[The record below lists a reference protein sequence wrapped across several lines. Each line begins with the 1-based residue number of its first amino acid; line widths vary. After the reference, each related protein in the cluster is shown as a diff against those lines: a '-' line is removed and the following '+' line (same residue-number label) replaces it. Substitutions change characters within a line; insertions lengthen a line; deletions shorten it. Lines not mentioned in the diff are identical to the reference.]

1 MKLFY
6 RKFGE
11 GDPIIILHGLL
22 GLSDQWIPV
31 AKKLSFHNYA
41 VYIPDQRDHG
51 QSGHTNKFNFDVLCS
66 DLLEFIEAH
75 EIINPIIIGHSMGG
89 KIAMHVALN
98 NLTPIKK
105 LIIVDIGIK
114 QYLPSDFSILEKLT
128 GFDLSSFTKRAD
140 IEQSISLF
148 IRKIPLRKWILKNIR
163 LNAHKTFEWKFNL
176 PLIRQNAQLIF
187 EEIQSLKK
195 YTHPIYFIQGEY
207 SNHLTK
213 QDFPEIKNIFP
224 MASFLTVKNAS
235 HWVHVDN
242 EEDFLHSLLKII

>member
-22 GLSDQWIPV
+22 GLSDQWIPI
-31 AKKLSFHNYA
+31 AKKIATHNYA

-51 QSGHTNKFNFDVLCS
+51 QSGHSDEFNYSVLCS

-105 LIIVDIGIK
+105 LIIIDIGIK
-114 QYLPSDFSILEKLT
+114 KYLPSDFSILEKLT

-148 IRKIPLRKWILKNIR
+148 INKLPLKKWILKNIR
-163 LNAHKTFEWKFNL
+163 LNDNKTFEWKFNL

-187 EEIQSLKK
+187 EEIHYLRK
-195 YTHPIYFIQGEY
+195 YNHPVYFFHGEY

-213 QDFPEIKNIFP
+213 EDFPEIKKIFP
-224 MASFLTVKNAS
+224 LASFITVKNAS
-235 HWVHVDN
+235 HWLHVDN
-242 EEDFLHSLLKII
+242 EEDLLQSLLKIL